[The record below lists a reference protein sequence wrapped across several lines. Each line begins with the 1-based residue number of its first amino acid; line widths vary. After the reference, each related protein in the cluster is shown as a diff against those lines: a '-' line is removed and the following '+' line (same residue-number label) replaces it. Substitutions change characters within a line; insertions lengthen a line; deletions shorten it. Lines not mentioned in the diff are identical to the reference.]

1 MELPLKESLQ
11 TEGSSATPCVHI
23 SIPDDAKLKRLG
35 WATNCLVVFWVLLSL
50 FLTLHV
56 WSCFCVYLCFF
67 WLTLFCLLFLAV
79 FFCRNPFTFHCPGN
93 LKLDVTCPGR
103 ESDVLLDRLMEFSG
117 SAASA
122 SSGVEAN
129 CTSSSG
135 VEAKCT
141 SSSSSNLP
149 MDEHDDDDNIT
160 IFSESETEE
169 STDLEAEKLRP
180 HYKKIEEMGLP
191 APPRP
196 PKHPPV
202 YASNRLRL
210 RIERNKI
217 KKRSAKCQK
226 AREARSRKG
235 GKGS

>member
-1 MELPLKESLQ
+1 ML
-11 TEGSSATPCVHI
+11 
-23 SIPDDAKLKRLG
+23 LG
-35 WATNCLVVFWVLLSL
+35 
-50 FLTLHV
+50 
-56 WSCFCVYLCFF
+56 
-67 WLTLFCLLFLAV
+67 
-79 FFCRNPFTFHCPGN
+79 
-93 LKLDVTCPGR
+93 
-103 ESDVLLDRLMEFSG
+103 RLMEFSG

-141 SSSSSNLP
+141 SSSSRNLP

-160 IFSESETEE
+160 IFPESETEE